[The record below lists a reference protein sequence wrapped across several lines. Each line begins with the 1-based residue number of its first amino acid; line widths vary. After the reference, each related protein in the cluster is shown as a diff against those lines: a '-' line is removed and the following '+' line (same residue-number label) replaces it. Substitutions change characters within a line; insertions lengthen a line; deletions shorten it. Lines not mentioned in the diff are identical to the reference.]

1 MSQYPNERDAG
12 FVVDEPTGVLA
23 TDIDDRIDV
32 YPSTDV
38 PSSDRPASPAVGRG
52 NGPEGANTDDGDGK
66 VAQVKDSTVEA
77 GQHVAGVAKDQAGNV
92 AAEAKSQAKDLL
104 GQGRQQLRDQAAQ
117 QQDRLA
123 TGLHSLSR
131 ELGSMAASSTEQGLA
146 TDLAR
151 EASDRVHSVARWL
164 ESREPG
170 QLLDEVRSFA
180 RERPGAFLGLAAA
193 AGVLAGRLG
202 RGLKEGE
209 PQEPRHMADPSHP
222 ADATSQP
229 ADPIVGQYR

>member
-1 MSQYPNERDAG
+1 MSQHPNERDAG

-38 PSSDRPASPAVGRG
+38 PSTDRPAAPAAGG
-52 NGPEGANTDDGDGK
+52 NGATGASTDDGDGK
-66 VAQVKDSTVEA
+66 VAQVKDSTKEA

-104 GQGRQQLRDQAAQ
+104 GQGRQQLREQTAQ

-123 TGLHSLSR
+123 SGLHSLSR
-131 ELGSMAASSTEQGLA
+131 ELGSMAGSSTEQGLA

-151 EASDRVHSVARWL
+151 EASDRAHSVASWL

-170 QLLDEVRSFA
+170 QLIDEVRSFA

-209 PQEPRHMADPSHP
+209 PQEARHMADPSRT
-222 ADATSQP
+222 ADAKSQP
-229 ADPIVGQYR
+229 ADPIVGQY

>member
-1 MSQYPNERDAG
+1 MSQHPNEHDAG

-38 PSSDRPASPAVGRG
+38 PSSDRLTSPATGGG
-52 NGPEGANTDDGDGK
+52 NGANGANSDGEGTM
-66 VAQVKDSTVEA
+66 AQVKDSTKEA

-104 GQGRQQLRDQAAQ
+104 GQGREQLREQAAQ

-131 ELGSMAASSTEQGLA
+131 ELGSMAGSSTEQGLA
-146 TDLAR
+146 ADLAR
-151 EASDRVHSVARWL
+151 EASDRARSVASWL
-164 ESREPG
+164 ETREPG
-170 QLLDEVRSFA
+170 QLIEELRSFA

-209 PQEPRHMADPSHP
+209 PKEARHMADPSHT
-222 ADATSQP
+222 AEAKSQP